1 MELLVTLVSVQ
12 LLWVEL
18 ERMALF
24 VSLRNERLNER
35 EALSASDS
43 DTAVLFLTSAILSVS
58 LIFSF
63 PSYKSNRTGSFRY
76 TRC

>member
-35 EALSASDS
+35 EAVTEKYNILMRFW
-43 DTAVLFLTSAILSVS
+43 VLPLP
-58 LIFSF
+58 F
-63 PSYKSNRTGSFRY
+63 PGH
-76 TRC
+76 